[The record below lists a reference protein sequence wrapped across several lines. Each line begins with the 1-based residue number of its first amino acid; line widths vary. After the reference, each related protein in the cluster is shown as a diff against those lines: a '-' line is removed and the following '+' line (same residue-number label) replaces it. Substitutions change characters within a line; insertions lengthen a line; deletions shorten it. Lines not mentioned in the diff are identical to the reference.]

1 MENRTDLSNQE
12 VEKVI
17 KDFIKDYFVFRQNLK
32 NENVVEN
39 IDEQQLKKVKTM
51 TIPKRGRSLEEV
63 TKEMNESIYKYGYNV
78 NHPRYFGFIPGP
90 SSTLSLLGDVM
101 TSAYNRHAGSWTTF
115 PAGCH
120 IMNLFNGYV
129 NKQIIQKVRV
139 VFLFRV
145 VRWPI

>member
-63 TKEMNESIYKYGYNV
+63 TKK
-78 NHPRYFGFIPGP
+78 
-90 SSTLSLLGDVM
+90 
-101 TSAYNRHAGSWTTF
+101 
-115 PAGCH
+115 
-120 IMNLFNGYV
+120 
-129 NKQIIQKVRV
+129 
-139 VFLFRV
+139 
-145 VRWPI
+145 